1 MTSLFPMFFSPL
13 ALCLLLLK
21 EQQYYCVVCYVQP
34 LLHRTN
40 RHTSYSLQS
49 SPNIF
54 SGLISTSRSDDNDD
68 DLDAKGYKYD
78 RRNPKKEKKPQN
90 KIKFVDFWGS
100 KIDSN
105 DENETTD
112 PRRVP
117 FVPTLDIRDGPLP
130 PRAYIMEGKPEFD
143 AKTTC
148 RISID
153 VKTSSAMNDPD
164 TVVRR
169 LQDCLDAGFDTFQLH
184 DQTSKSLDIIRR
196 MNEDTPPSINKH
208 WSIGL
213 KIQSILPD
221 PNVLSSK
228 LDLRQTV
235 LDLIEETGSD
245 ALDSLKVD
253 CGILHTTNSIASSDI
268 ALEIFEHIVDL
279 QREGWIR
286 SIGVRNMESQKFR
299 RDVMTY
305 FGDCTDFEEREGSL
319 LLPPFSSGRCDS
331 KNNVRMANALAGG
344 LLTDVYSND
353 RRRGKTSNH
362 SSSRPQPLLTNDSMD
377 LLKEWAKRHERQQTP
392 ASTLESVW
400 KQYQEHV
407 VGQLNWIAMKHD
419 VSMSAVALRWALE
432 CGSTAA
438 LENTNGEGPIV
449 SSALAEIAF
458 EDEPNGDVAQ
468 KMVELRQVFRFEL
481 EKEDRDILFELSA
494 SQQDENEEEY
504 PDIDFDNPILWL

>member
-1 MTSLFPMFFSPL
+1 MLFSPL
-13 ALCLLLLK
+13 ALLLLILK
-21 EQQYYCVVCYVQP
+21 EQQYCVICYVRP
-34 LLHRTN
+34 LSYRTK
-40 RHTSYSLQS
+40 RYTSYTLQS

-54 SGLISTSRSDDNDD
+54 SGLISTSRTDDNDD
-68 DLDAKGYKYD
+68 DLDAKGYD
-78 RRNPKKEKKPQN
+78 RRNSQKEKNRQK

-100 KIDSN
+100 KVDPN
-105 DENETTD
+105 DENEMAD
-112 PRRVP
+112 PRYVP

-130 PRAYIMEGKPEFD
+130 PGAYIMEGKPEFD

-153 VKTSSAMNDPD
+153 VKTGKAMDDPD
-164 TVVRR
+164 ALVRR
-169 LQDCLDAGFDTFQLH
+169 LQFCVDAGFDTFQLH
-184 DQTSKSLDIIRR
+184 DQTSRSLDIIRR

-221 PNVLSSK
+221 PNVLSTK

-235 LDLIEETGSD
+235 LDLIEQTGSD

-253 CGILHTTNSIASSDI
+253 CGILHTTKSIVSSDI
-268 ALEIFEHIVDL
+268 ALEIFEHLFDL

-299 RDVMTY
+299 RDVMAY

-331 KNNVRMANALAGG
+331 KNNIRMANALAGG
-344 LLTDVYSND
+344 LLTDIYSND
-353 RRRGKTSNH
+353 YRRGKTNNYSL
-362 SSSRPQPLLTNDSMD
+362 SRPQPLLTNNSIN
-377 LLKEWAKRHERQQTP
+377 LLKEWAKRHERQQKPT
-392 ASTLESVW
+392 STSEPVW

-419 VSMSAVALRWALE
+419 VSLSAVALRWALE

-438 LENTNGEGPIV
+438 IDDTNGEGPIV
-449 SSALAEIAF
+449 SSVLADIAF
-458 EDEPNGDVAQ
+458 DDEPTGDVAQ
-468 KMVELRQVFRFEL
+468 KLVELRQVFRFQLDE
-481 EKEDRDILFELSA
+481 EDRHILFDLSA
-494 SQQDENEEEY
+494 SQLDENEEEDQ
-504 PDIDFDNPILWL
+504 DIDFDNPILWL